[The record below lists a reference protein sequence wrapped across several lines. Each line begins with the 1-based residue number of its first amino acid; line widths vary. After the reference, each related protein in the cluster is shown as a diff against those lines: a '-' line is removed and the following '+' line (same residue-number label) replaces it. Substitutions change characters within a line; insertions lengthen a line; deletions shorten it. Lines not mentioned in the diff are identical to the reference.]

1 MKATRSCVPFRMS
14 ASRAVPVAKP
24 SFLRAERI
32 ASITSS
38 RELKIAA
45 RAGDVRGA
53 TAVLLSPLQANHA
66 QREQATRGAYAARVE
81 QGEELTRAAT
91 LRESRPCTRGAQP
104 HCTLATC
111 RRDAEAGAPL
121 IVPLRRRVDSC
132 TAANDGLRRGPL
144 SRTNN
149 MFYGSYVSY
158 LCSHASCSREVRWE
172 AFRAVVWGNIF
183 LHERRRP
190 MWPCS

>member
-1 MKATRSCVPFRMS
+1 MKATRSRVPFRMS

-24 SFLRAERI
+24 SFSRAERI

-53 TAVLLSPLQANHA
+53 TAVLLFPLQADHA

-91 LRESRPCTRGAQP
+91 LRESRPCTREAQP

-121 IVPLRRRVDSC
+121 IVPLRRRADSC
-132 TAANDGLRRGPL
+132 TAAERWTSERSAVKNK
-144 SRTNN
+144 N
-149 MFYGSYVSY
+149 MFYVSY
-158 LCSHASCSREVRWE
+158 ISYSC
-172 AFRAVVWGNIF
+172 
-183 LHERRRP
+183 
-190 MWPCS
+190 

>member
-1 MKATRSCVPFRMS
+1 MKATRSRVPFRMS

-24 SFLRAERI
+24 SFSRAERI

-53 TAVLLSPLQANHA
+53 TAVLLSPLQADHA
-66 QREQATRGAYAARVE
+66 QREQA
-81 QGEELTRAAT
+81 
-91 LRESRPCTRGAQP
+91 TRGAQP

-121 IVPLRRRVDSC
+121 IVPLRRRADSC

-149 MFYGSYVSY
+149 MFYVSCISY
-158 LCSHASCSREVRWE
+158 LCPHASCSRDVRWE
-172 AFRAVVWGNIF
+172 AFRAVVWENIF
-183 LHERRRP
+183 I
-190 MWPCS
+190 